1 LKKSCLFILVYLLQ
15 VYFTPVSG
23 QDIITKTSLRTVCYA
38 GKGVKNIYIPPPE
51 EFYRKEGGATITVVY
66 KGFNSLAKNAFQ
78 YAVDILSSLLP
89 SNTTINIKAEFKQ
102 LSDPGVLAQASATYF
117 IRGSAINAFDPR
129 AYYAAPLAEKIAGK
143 SYNGATEPD
152 VEISINS
159 LASWY
164 TGTSGD
170 TPSSMYDLVTVVLHE
185 LIHGLGFFDSYTVV
199 DSVGTYGFYGI
210 PVIYDKFVVNKNNI
224 KLADTL
230 IFPNPSGRLK
240 SELTGNNVFFNGPVV
255 SALNNGNG
263 IKLFAPSVWS
273 SGSSIAHFDE
283 ALTPSAD
290 ALMTPYIDRGEAI
303 HSPGKLARALMGEI
317 GWINTV
323 FIHNKL
329 SDTEDSL
336 EYVDLKTL
344 IVSDTTF
351 NSDSAGVVYS
361 FGNQTGQ
368 DTLYLNRD
376 AEDDTFFANIPVPEY
391 NTVFRYSFF
400 VKDCFNRTFR
410 FPSASDS
417 ASVSIYIGTDT
428 VKPVVIHTPREM
440 IFSISPY
447 LGITADAADNIG
459 IDTVF
464 LEYRLNEGSI
474 MFAGM
479 RKKEEESF
487 YADIDFSSFGL
498 QEGDTISYRITAID
512 KSRAGNT
519 KTIPENG
526 YFNIPVERVFEP
538 SVSFST
544 DFSDASGRFINRGFD
559 IITPPGFAGP
569 ALHTRHPYESPEKD
583 FDSVEYTS
591 VLKVPFLVD
600 NSGVTIRYNE
610 IVLVE
615 PGETGSVFGSEDFYD
630 YVIIEGSTDFGN
642 NWFPLIDGYDSRIFP
657 AFLNAYNSAISG
669 MNSTYSGKQSM
680 FQGRQFTSITSPK
693 FSNGDTLLIRF
704 RLFSD
709 PYANGWGWAIDDLN
723 IKSITT
729 SIAPLKMNS
738 LLIYPNP
745 GNGIIYFAPEQD
757 KAMGDIICS
766 IRSISGT
773 EIKSSVSDGLNGFV
787 LDISDQPAGIYLIY
801 LRNGSNISTIKYV
814 KVD

>member
-1 LKKSCLFILVYLLQ
+1 MKKGYLLIPVYLLQ

-66 KGFNSLAKNAFQ
+66 KCFTSLAKNAFQ

-89 SNTTINIKAEFKQ
+89 SGTSINIKAEFKQ

-117 IRGSAINAFDPR
+117 IRGSAINAFDPG

-143 SYNGATEPD
+143 SYNGETEPD

-159 LASWY
+159 LVSWY

-170 TPSSMYDLVTVVLHE
+170 TPSAMYDLVTVVLHE
-185 LIHGLGFFDSYTVV
+185 LIHGLGFFDSFAVV
-199 DSVGTYGFYGI
+199 DSVGAYGFYGI
-210 PVIYDKFVVNKNNI
+210 PVIYDKYVVNKNKQ

-230 IFPNPSGRLK
+230 VFPNPSGKLK
-240 SELTGNNVFFNGPVV
+240 AELTGNNVFFNGPVV

-263 IKLFAPSVWS
+263 IKLFAPSEWS

-283 ALTPSAD
+283 SLTLPAD

-317 GWINTV
+317 GWINTA
-323 FIHNKL
+323 FIHKKL

-336 EYVDLKTL
+336 EYINLKTL

-361 FGNQTGQ
+361 FGNKTLQ
-368 DTLYLNRD
+368 DTLYLNKD
-376 AEDDTFFANIPVPEY
+376 AEDDTFSANIPVPQY
-391 NTVFRYSFF
+391 NTVFSYSFF
-400 VKDCFNRTFR
+400 VKDCFNRKFR

-417 ASVSIYIGTDT
+417 ASVRIYIGTDT
-428 VKPVVIHTPREM
+428 VKPVIMHTPREM
-440 IFSISPY
+440 IFSISPF
-447 LGITADAADNIG
+447 LGIAADASDNIG

-479 RKKEEESF
+479 HKKEEDSF
-487 YADIDFSSFGL
+487 YTDIDLSSFGL
-498 QEGDTISYRITAID
+498 QEGDTIRYRITAID
-512 KSRAGNT
+512 KAHSGNI

-526 YFNIPVERVFEP
+526 YFNIPVEKVFEP

-544 DFSDASGRFINRGFD
+544 DFSDASDKFLNRGFE
-559 IITPPGFAGP
+559 ITTPQGFLGP
-569 ALHTRHPYESPEKD
+569 ALHTRHPYESPETD
-583 FDSVEYTS
+583 FDSIEYKS
-591 VLKVPFLVD
+591 VLKVPFLID

-630 YVIIEGSTDFGN
+630 YVIIEGSTDLGN

-657 AFLNAYNSAISG
+657 TFLNAYNSAISG
-669 MNSTYSGKQSM
+669 MNSTYPGTQSM
-680 FQGRQFTSITSPK
+680 FQGRLFTSITSQN

-709 PYANGWGWAIDDLN
+709 PYSNGWGWAIDDLN

-729 SIAPLKMNS
+729 SIAPLKISS

-745 GNGIIYFAPEQD
+745 GNGIICFAPERD
-757 KAMGDIICS
+757 NETGDIICS
-766 IRSISGT
+766 IRTISGT
-773 EIKSSVSDGLNGFV
+773 EIKSAISDGINGFV
-787 LDISDQPAGIYLIY
+787 MDISDQPAGIYLIY
-801 LRNGSNISTIKYV
+801 LKNGSNISTIKYV